1 MVISVFIKIIMSG
14 DQYKF
19 EILSIDRKKFCNLIK
34 NKVQIETTISCGD
47 GYTNEY
53 VKKVCNNI
61 TGISLK
67 VKPDLLV
74 AGHAINVGYYVMTC
88 ARAAKVAMEL
98 GIPVISRMY
107 KENTGWN
114 VLFAISTRNSATSMR
129 QTLPDIVSLICM
141 FLKKIRRV

>member
-1 MVISVFIKIIMSG
+1 MKDLVGVSAQI
-14 DQYKF
+14 Q
-19 EILSIDRKKFCNLIK
+19 NLIK

-74 AGHAINVGYYVMTC
+74 AGHAINVGYYVMAC

-98 GIPVISRMY
+98 GIPV
-107 KENTGWN
+107 
-114 VLFAISTRNSATSMR
+114 AISTRNSATSMR
-129 QTLPDIVSLICM
+129 QTLPDMVSLICV
-141 FLKKIRRV
+141 FLEKIRRV